1 MWHIYISFAVL
12 FGGAFCNPIIQAVE
26 RSNCTVVIKH
36 SDKQV
41 TTLEVKW
48 NSNIYL
54 ICDASCVGPRPRL
67 DLTWFYRDKNQTKLI
82 KIKKKKLPK
91 IELFPKN
98 SHWMNEL
105 VIRDFGPSEETDFI
119 CKGSYKKQRLEAK
132 VTLIGTGTTDTGRT
146 GSAVTRVDVEVK
158 PTSPSPIRVQVDR
171 TRIEVEEGQTA
182 RIVCTAVGSLREAT
196 YILSWSKLGAAMP
209 NRAIEQ
215 NGVLIIPNIQVIDGG
230 NFVCTGSDMFSN
242 GSVIA
247 TIIVTASESVPSIRI
262 EPRYQTVEE
271 GSPVRFECIVTAS
284 PRAKVEWH
292 RGDRPLSPEASV
304 TQDGVF
310 QLPRAK
316 SSDKGVY
323 FCKATNKVGTSDMR
337 TILYVTKK
345 ETKPGITIIVRQI
358 SVVALIGSTAR
369 LECHVEDETGRVTL
383 FWSRTGSLPPGSVQT
398 DGVLTI
404 PDIQPSYAGNYV
416 CTGTTDT
423 GRTGSAVT
431 RLDIEVKPETE
442 IPTVR
447 VEPETITILMQTTG
461 TLRCIVTGVPAHTV
475 TWLRPQKNLAS
486 NHEIDGDILRI
497 TQASME
503 DEGIYICRAGN
514 FAGSDQDWGMVKVE
528 RGTRPKIELYPEGNQ
543 TVYVEGS
550 ALFQCRVMDGDP
562 PPKITWSRAEGLQLT
577 ERTEVMDNGVIMFK
591 GTTQQEQGS
600 YICTATNDMGTTT
613 ATATLIVQGPP
624 RIMILPSKTIYA
636 SVGQRVRIECIAQEE
651 PTSRVYWINPFI
663 SRRSGIAHC
672 FVSDEG
678 TSLLEIANVAK
689 EDTGYYTCVAEN
701 VGGRT
706 KDRVHLIVEEGQRAE
721 VKIAGPGTLSVADG
735 GSVELTC
742 TASAI
747 LNPIIQWRRSEG
759 PLPPD
764 HSLRGGIL
772 SIPRLPVE
780 YGGEYI
786 CSTSTPEGNYQAS
799 VFISVTGTELQTSK
813 TSQQNKDGKYDVTE
827 EQTKII
833 MVHVGINDDGDN
845 GLLSTTDGV
854 TDNTAEFTDTTQF
867 DYDFYN

>member
-613 ATATLIVQGPP
+613 ATATLIVQ
-624 RIMILPSKTIYA
+624 
-636 SVGQRVRIECIAQEE
+636 
-651 PTSRVYWINPFI
+651 
-663 SRRSGIAHC
+663 
-672 FVSDEG
+672 
-678 TSLLEIANVAK
+678 
-689 EDTGYYTCVAEN
+689 
-701 VGGRT
+701 
-706 KDRVHLIVEEGQRAE
+706 VEEGQRAE